1 MSAWRAY
8 AAVGL
13 GSGLGSGLR
22 YQLGAWLEAPGLP
35 WATLTVN
42 LVGSGLIAL
51 FAAYAAGRTH
61 GRVARW
67 QPFLVAGFC
76 GGFTTF
82 SLFGLETLAML
93 SQGHSMT
100 ALGYVALSLAA
111 WLGAAWAGHLIGRR
125 LSRSSC
131 RQPR

>member
-13 GSGLGSGLR
+13 GSGLGSVLR
-22 YQLGAWLEAPGLP
+22 YQLGLWLSPPDFP
-35 WATLTVN
+35 WATLVVN
-42 LVGSGLIAL
+42 LAGSGLIAL
-51 FAAYAAGRTH
+51 FAAYAAGRAH

-93 SQGHSMT
+93 SQGRFVT

-111 WLGAAWAGHLIGRR
+111 WLGAAWAGHLAGRR
-125 LSRSSC
+125 LAAR
-131 RQPR
+131 RA

>member
-1 MSAWRAY
+1 MNAWRAY

-13 GSGLGSGLR
+13 GSGLGSTLR
-22 YQLGAWLEAPGLP
+22 HQLGLWLAPPDFP
-35 WATLTVN
+35 WATLAVN
-42 LVGSGLIAL
+42 LLGSGLIAL

-93 SQGHSMT
+93 TQGHPGT
-100 ALGYVALSLAA
+100 ALGYVALSLVA
-111 WLGAAWAGHLIGRR
+111 WLGAAWVGHHAGRR
-125 LSRSSC
+125 LGER
-131 RQPR
+131 RT